1 MSRSNY
7 DYECS
12 RAELLGLEKPDKS
25 EFDFGSPELDSE
37 ELACETEQ
45 IGRVSGG
52 LDGLNAVLE
61 STKKK
66 LTRYESFN
74 RKIGKLFHSR
84 SKSLQKAEAG
94 ATFTSEQN
102 IPSKT
107 EQSQFTPSS
116 TASGMCQSSLNF
128 EEYQRQN
135 DKLDSLLCKAERAE
149 LSLNRNNKL
158 IKKIVKK

>member
-1 MSRSNY
+1 MSKSNY
-7 DYECS
+7 EYECS
-12 RAELLGLEKPDKS
+12 RAELLGLDKPEEI
-25 EFDFGSPELDSE
+25 EFESPKFDSE

-52 LDGLNAVLE
+52 LDGLNAVLD
-61 STKKK
+61 STKKT

-74 RKIGKLFHSR
+74 RKLGKLFHYK
-84 SKSLQKAEAG
+84 SKSQRKAEAE
-94 ATFTSEQN
+94 ANFTSEEN

-107 EQSQFTPSS
+107 EQSQSTLSS
-116 TASGMCQSSLNF
+116 TSSGLGQSSLNF
-128 EEYQRQN
+128 EEYQKQN

-158 IKKIVKK
+158 IKKLVKK